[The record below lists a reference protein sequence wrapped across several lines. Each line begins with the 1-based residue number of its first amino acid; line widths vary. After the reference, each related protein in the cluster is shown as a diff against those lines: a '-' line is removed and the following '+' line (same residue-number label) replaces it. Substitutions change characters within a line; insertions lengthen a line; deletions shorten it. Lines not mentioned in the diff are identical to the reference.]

1 MKHIDTTTTALNK
14 IKSNAKQIK
23 TEQGIKHSDALEI
36 AAKEAGYENFHH
48 ATTCA
53 ANTTPDQATPLL
65 GSLNISLYKPELI
78 AEFTVDD
85 EESLLT
91 VTEELDETLELVL
104 CLTKGDLVNLDNHE
118 LEILLQTCKALIK
131 LEPAFLDGYAHWVG
145 ALVAREE
152 NNDARTAVAVGMP
165 VLEAAFK
172 LIDTIPKNY
181 YLNYYSLAN
190 RPFFRL
196 AHNMVLALYAV
207 NKNDEAQALAEKML
221 KVWPNDNVGF
231 RFLLEPPR
239 YY

>member
-14 IKSNAKQIK
+14 IKSQAKLIK
-23 TEQGIKHSDALEI
+23 SEQGIQHSLALEI

-53 ANTTPDQATPLL
+53 ANTAPDQIKLLL
-65 GSLNISLYKPELI
+65 GSLKIIFHKSEKI
-78 AEFTVDD
+78 AEFAVED
-85 EESLLT
+85 EALLLD
-91 VTEELDETLELVL
+91 VTDHLDETVFEVGGGMGDMSVMDEDALDEVIRISKRLV
-104 CLTKGDLVNLDNHE
+104 K
-118 LEILLQTCKALIK
+118 K
-131 LEPAFLDGYAHWVG
+131 EPAFLDGYAHWVG
-145 ALVAREE
+145 ALVAYEE
-152 NNDARTAVAVGMP
+152 NKEAREAVSIGMP
-165 VLEAAFK
+165 VLDAAFQM
-172 LIDTIPKNY
+172 IETIPKGY

-196 AHNMVLALYAV
+196 AHNMVLALYGV
-207 NKNDEAQALAEKML
+207 NKPIEAKELAEKML

>member
-14 IKSNAKQIK
+14 IKSQAKLIK
-23 TEQGIKHSDALEI
+23 TDHGIRHALALEI

-53 ANTTPDQATPLL
+53 SNTFPDQAPLL
-65 GSLNISLYKPELI
+65 GSLKISLYKPELI
-78 AEFTVDD
+78 TEFTVDD
-85 EESLLT
+85 EESLFN
-91 VTEELDETLELVL
+91 VTEELVETLDLVL
-104 CLTKGDLVNLDNHE
+104 GLTTGDLTTLDDHE
-118 LEILLQTCKALIK
+118 LEILLQSCKALIK
-131 LEPAFLDGYAHWVG
+131 IKPEFLDGYAHWVG
-145 ALVAREE
+145 ALMAREE
-152 NNDARTAVAVGMP
+152 NKDARTAVAVGMP
-165 VLEAAFK
+165 VLEAAFE
-172 LIDTIPKNY
+172 LIDTIPKDY

-207 NKNDEAQALAEKML
+207 NKNEEAQALAEKML

>member
-14 IKSNAKQIK
+14 IKSQAKQIK
-23 TEQGIKHSDALEI
+23 TEQGIKHALALEI

-53 ANTTPDQATPLL
+53 ANTFQDQATPLL
-65 GSLNISLYKPELI
+65 GSLKISLYKPELI

-85 EESLLT
+85 EESLSN
-91 VTEELDETLELVL
+91 VTEELDETLGLVL
-104 CLTKGDLVNLDNHE
+104 GLTTGDLTTLDDAE
-118 LEILLQTCKALIK
+118 LEILLQSCKALTKINP
-131 LEPAFLDGYAHWVG
+131 EFLDGYAHWVG
-145 ALVAREE
+145 ALIAREK
-152 NNDARTAVAVGMP
+152 NKDARTAVAVGMP
-165 VLEAAFK
+165 VLEAAFV
-172 LIDTIPKNY
+172 LIDTIPKDY